1 MKPKEQSHCVRALS
15 CRKKAAKDPSLEPL
29 RVRLSK
35 NTEDLDA
42 LNGIGKAFLSKGDFH
57 AARLV
62 FAKAGQAGGGPLE
75 SNLLGVACYRAG
87 DITCGLDAFAQAASG
102 GAAAGRDNLVTALE
116 HWVSRTP
123 RRKHSMLETARAAYA
138 WRFMKSSIIW
148 MARRRA
154 HRRMWWPSCGPN
166 RLMTRGFREVRSLP
180 MPKTQSS
187 CPEPGQKLDKLFE
200 TW

>member
-1 MKPKEQSHCVRALS
+1 MYEPLATE
-15 CRKKAAKDPSLEPL
+15 KAAKDPSLEPL

-102 GAAAGRDNLVTALE
+102 GLAAGRDNLVTAL
-116 HWVSRTP
+116 RTLGL
-123 RRKHSMLETARAAYA
+123 KDAAQEALKRYKGD
-138 WRFMKSSIIW
+138 RPGGM
-148 MARRRA
+148 
-154 HRRMWWPSCGPN
+154 
-166 RLMTRGFREVRSLP
+166 RLGGGS
-180 MPKTQSS
+180 
-187 CPEPGQKLDKLFE
+187 
-200 TW
+200 